1 MGTSTRENMPFKKFV
16 EIGRVAYLADG
27 PAKGK
32 IAAIVN
38 VIDQNK
44 VLIDGPTTG
53 VMRQAYPLKQMH
65 LTPLKVNFPFDAP
78 TRVVRKELTSAKVD
92 EKWAKSSWA
101 QRLEKKAKRAGMNDF
116 DRYKLKKAKSVRNR
130 IVRIALNG
138 EKKKLRKANKL

>member
-1 MGTSTRENMPFKKFV
+1 MPFKKFV

-44 VLIDGPTTG
+44 VLIDGPTSG
-53 VMRQAYPLKQMH
+53 VSRQAYALKQMH

-78 TRVVRKELTSAKVD
+78 TRVVRKELTAKKVD
-92 EKWAKSSWA
+92 EKWAESSWA
-101 QRLEKKAKRAGMNDF
+101 KRLENKAKRAAMTDF
-116 DRYKLKKAKSVRNR
+116 DRFKLRKAKNQKNK
-130 IVRIALNG
+130 IITIALNG
-138 EKKKLRKANKL
+138 KKKELRKAGKL